1 MSLNRIIFRAPQK
14 SDTHLSLEPQ
24 GRPIWNIKG
33 DISMTQLDEQIEF
46 VGEDRLQ
53 SNY

>member
-1 MSLNRIIFRAPQK
+1 MSLIRIILRVPK
-14 SDTHLSLEPQ
+14 LSDTHLSLEPQ